1 MSTLFDGSTSFIDL
15 AWRLNIQA
23 GLLVLVVGLLCLIGK
38 RWISPGWRSLLWMV
52 VFARLILLVGPSSV
66 FSLAN
71 LTSSRPAS
79 SPAPQEPTAVPLVT
93 DELPPANSEVVEPSP
108 MPAHITETTVAELA
122 VGTPMRSAEVAPRVP
137 SLNMRNM
144 AVAVWA
150 VVAAFLLA
158 RLLFLKRQLTRE
170 LKAMKVIQQQRL
182 LDLASLAAQEAG
194 LRHMPRLLWGPAACS
209 PAVCGWWKPAL
220 IIPSDATELSDHK
233 LRIVLL
239 HEFRH
244 VQSGDTLFTWIPRVA
259 CAVFWFNPLLWLASW
274 CWHEERELACDE
286 WVVSRIGRDQKRS
299 YLETLVEIATRSP
312 QVRTFVFTAS
322 IVSPSSLLERRIVA
336 MKRYRPPTWTGLI
349 AGSLLLLLLG
359 IVGLTDAVLAENS
372 ADQVPDSEQTQV
384 ELLEDAS
391 STLVALNEQAT
402 PQPANQAKTL
412 KPKVVFAKHVI
423 LWNGQEILSP
433 EQLKERLATLRET
446 QPVKPFVY
454 HSLGFTFQKIEGT
467 EGEEAANAK
476 ANDAVMDSLKLIGMN
491 EWSMLSFLSRRGSA
505 VVDRIKSADD
515 FNQNSGSA
523 SKGRVVIA
531 ENFSEAAGFG
541 PVDGDIITYSPA
553 KGAQVVIL
561 PLGEPADVHIRKGKL
576 RDPDDEIWFEADKD
590 GFFTADA
597 ASVPFDPVLLYGEG
611 KYLTL
616 MLHESGYR
624 VVNGQLA
631 ASDATYILQPWIEL
645 KVDTSNLKPNE
656 EVELW
661 ITPSDVHEKF
671 PGLAVGTLKHSDESI
686 TIKVPAGKGR
696 FAYFTHD
703 DGPWSDTKFRHPVKF
718 SADGEKQ
725 ITLPTSP

>member
-1 MSTLFDGSTSFIDL
+1 MNAQFFGSSQLVDV

-23 GLLVLVVGLLCLIGK
+23 GLLVLIVGLLCLIGK

-52 VFARLILLVGPSSV
+52 VFARLILLVGPSST

-71 LTSSRPAS
+71 LTTSLPATSPAS
-79 SPAPQEPTAVPLVT
+79 HERTTDSLATDDSPQVSPDVAEPLPIPEHVT
-93 DELPPANSEVVEPSP
+93 E
-108 MPAHITETTVAELA
+108 MTVAVRPVVSPIRPTDVA
-122 VGTPMRSAEVAPRVP
+122 TGVSNWSMRDV
-137 SLNMRNM
+137 
-144 AVAVWA
+144 AVAVWM
-150 VVAAFLLA
+150 VVAVFLLA
-158 RLLFLKRQLTRE
+158 RLLVLKRQLTRE
-170 LKAMKVIQQQRL
+170 LEAMKVIRQQRV
-182 LDLASLAAQEAG
+182 LDLASSAAQEAG
-194 LRHMPRLLWGPAACS
+194 LRHVPHLLWGPAACS
-209 PAVCGWWKPAL
+209 PAVCGWWKPVL
-220 IIPSDATELSDHK
+220 ILPGDASELSDHK

-244 VQSGDTLFTWIPRVA
+244 VRSGDTLLTWIPRVA
-259 CAVFWFNPLLWLASW
+259 CAVFWFNPMLWLASW
-274 CWHEERELACDE
+274 SWHEERELACDE

-359 IVGLTDAVLAENS
+359 AIGLTDAVLAENP
-372 ADQVPDSEQTQV
+372 AEEGVNAELAQV
-384 ELLEDAS
+384 ESLETAS
-391 STLVALNEQAT
+391 PTLVALNVQEK
-402 PQPANQAKTL
+402 PQPPNQAKTL
-412 KPKVVFAKHVI
+412 KPKVVFARHVI
-423 LWNGQEILSP
+423 LWNGEEVLTR

-505 VVDRIKSADD
+505 VVDRIKSAED

-523 SKGRVVIA
+523 SKGRVVFA
-531 ENFSEAAGFG
+531 VNFSEATGSG
-541 PVDGDIITYSPA
+541 PVGTDIITHSAA

-576 RDPDDEIWFEADKD
+576 RDPDDEIWFEADED

-624 VVNGQLA
+624 IVNGQLA
-631 ASDATYILQPWIEL
+631 ASDATYVLRPWIEMT
-645 KVDTSNLKPNE
+645 VDTSNLKPNE

-661 ITPSDVHEKF
+661 VTPSDVHEKF
-671 PGLAVGTLKHSDESI
+671 PGLAVGTLKHSDEPI

-696 FAYFTHD
+696 FAYFTSGD
-703 DGPWSDTKFRHPVKF
+703 EGWNDTKFRHPATF
-718 SADGEKQ
+718 STDGEKV